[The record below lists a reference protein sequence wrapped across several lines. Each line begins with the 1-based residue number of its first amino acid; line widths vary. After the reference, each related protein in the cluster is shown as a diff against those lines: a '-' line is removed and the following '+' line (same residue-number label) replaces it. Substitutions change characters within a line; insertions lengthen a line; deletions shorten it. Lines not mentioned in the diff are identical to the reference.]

1 MFYFLLESYMTYNL
15 ILIAAAVIPA
25 VFLMVRVWR
34 ADRLEKESP
43 ALMLQ
48 LVKGGIFSA
57 LLALVEERVCSW
69 ILDAAV
75 PKDTV
80 LYNVL
85 LYFVLVAVAEESS
98 KYLFLKRS
106 SWNSP
111 EFNCQYDGLVYAVF
125 TSLGFALWENI
136 SYCLHFGFTTA
147 LVRAVTAIPG
157 HACFGVFMGVFYG
170 FARMYQNYG
179 KTVAS
184 KVCRILS
191 LLFPVLLHGAY
202 DYIASSQQSGGDWI
216 FAAFVAILFIVSY
229 ILVGRT
235 SKKDRYIA

>member
-1 MFYFLLESYMTYNL
+1 MFYFLFNPFMTYNL
-15 ILIAAAVIPA
+15 LLIAAAVIPA

-43 ALMLQ
+43 ALMWQ
-48 LVKGGIFSA
+48 LVKGGVFSA
-57 LLALVEERVCSW
+57 LLALVEERVFCW
-69 ILDAAV
+69 VLDAAV

-85 LYFVLVAVAEESS
+85 LYFVVVAVAEESS
-98 KYLFLKRS
+98 KYIFLKRN
-106 SWNSP
+106 SWSSP
-111 EFNCQYDGLVYAVF
+111 EFNCQYDGVIYAVF

-136 SYCLHFGFTTA
+136 SYVLHYGFTTA

-179 KTVAS
+179 KPRAS
-184 KVCRILS
+184 KVCRILC
-191 LLFPVLLHGAY
+191 LLFPVLLHGVY
-202 DYIASSQQSGGDWI
+202 DYIASTQQSAEDWL
-216 FAAFVAILFIVSY
+216 FVAFVAVLFLVSY
-229 ILVGRT
+229 ILVGRI
-235 SKKDRYIA
+235 SKKDKYIA